1 MTLARAG
8 VAQAGAS
15 VRRSDLAGGLAVTA
29 LAAVAGLWF
38 VPANVNLAAT
48 AGNDIAPAFMPLVCV
63 AIAGVLGLVMTARAL
78 LHPAG
83 AGGAEAGG
91 DEEIG
96 DQRPAPRQVVADLA
110 VWIGSTVLVLLLLPR
125 IGFVVT
131 GGLLLAGWLAYAGLR
146 SWVVG
151 AAVAVTVP
159 VVLDWLCRA
168 FLHVQLP

>member
-1 MTLARAG
+1 M
-8 VAQAGAS
+8 AQAGAAL
-15 VRRSDLAGGLAVTA
+15 RRSDLAGGLAVTA

-38 VPANVNLAAT
+38 VPSNVNLVAT

-63 AIAGVLGLVMTARAL
+63 AIAGVLGLVMVARAL

-91 DEEIG
+91 DEDIG
-96 DQRPAPRQVVADLA
+96 DHRPAPRQVVADLA
-110 VWIGSTVLVLLLLPR
+110 VWTGSTVLVLLLLPR
-125 IGFVVT
+125 AGFVVT

-151 AAVAVTVP
+151 SAVAIAVQ